1 MKIIVNINQIK
12 HSFKLFGIGLGT
24 NDFVRYY
31 GPRGRVW
38 LTSSLHFKDS
48 KSTTTGRCTSWSGSK
63 GVFKSCRNI
72 YPYLTSCALD
82 ICKESKR
89 VNISTA
95 DIFAAL
101 EEVEFDDYKE
111 PLRVFLNKYREE
123 QKAKQAQQL
132 AETVSE
138 DAAMENAEG
147 SSSNQKESVVSEG
160 SSGKEIA

>member
-1 MKIIVNINQIK
+1 MDPEAEFGLPVASITRIVKARLPDGVQVGREA
-12 HSFKLFGIGLGT
+12 KLAFSKAAGIFIL
-24 NDFVRYY
+24 
-31 GPRGRVW
+31 
-38 LTSSLHFKDS
+38 
-48 KSTTTGRCTSWSGSK
+48 
-63 GVFKSCRNI
+63 
-72 YPYLTSCALD
+72 YLTSCALD